1 MDGNN
6 NNLRMYSI
14 AQAAKMLGVG
24 RDTLNS
30 LIAQGKIGVIKILKR
45 NKISYNELDHFM
57 QENTVREIQSPTLE
71 FTDNDVKSFISNR
84 NDKKGKNLDSI
95 FDKMIKE
102 MN

>member
-6 NNLRMYSI
+6 NNLRLYSI

-57 QENTVREIQSPTLE
+57 QENTVREIQTPTLE
-71 FTDNDVKSFISNR
+71 FTDKDVKSFINNR

>member
-6 NNLRMYSI
+6 NNLRLYSV

-45 NKISYNELDHFM
+45 NKISYNELDHFL
-57 QENTVREIQSPTLE
+57 QENTVREIQSPAPE
-71 FTDNDVKSFISNR
+71 FTDKDVKSFISNR

>member
-6 NNLRMYSI
+6 NNLRLYSV

-30 LIAQGKIGVIKILKR
+30 LIAQGKIGTIKILKR

-57 QENTVREIQSPTLE
+57 QENTVREIQSPILE
-71 FTDNDVKSFISNR
+71 FTDRDVKAFISNR
-84 NDKKGKNLDSI
+84 NNKKGKNLDSI

>member
-6 NNLRMYSI
+6 NNLRLYSV

-71 FTDNDVKSFISNR
+71 FTDKDVKSFISSR

>member
-6 NNLRMYSI
+6 NNLRLYSI

-30 LIAQGKIGVIKILKR
+30 LINQGRIGVIKILKR
-45 NKISYNELDHFM
+45 NKISYTELDLFM
-57 QENTVREIQSPTLE
+57 QENTVREIQSPNLE
-71 FTDNDVKSFISNR
+71 FTDKDVRSFISIR

-95 FDKMIKE
+95 FDKLIKE

>member
-6 NNLRMYSI
+6 NNLRLYSVV
-14 AQAAKMLGVG
+14 QAAKMLGIG

-45 NKISYNELDHFM
+45 NKISYNELDNFM
-57 QENTVREIQSPTLE
+57 QENTVREIKSSTLE
-71 FTDNDVKSFISNR
+71 FTDKDVKSFISGQNS
-84 NDKKGKNLDSI
+84 KKGKNLDFV
-95 FDKMIKE
+95 FDKIMKE